1 MAKQTKQTTPVYYK
15 MTGTSLYGKF
25 ATILLTDTA
34 LEFHTTST
42 FLFILTAWLFACAGF
57 VIGVFTGVYI
67 LFFFLPI
74 LCGIMGAVLV
84 WKCYVG
90 KLKERYAYNDITS
103 FVLSGADCTINTKD
117 NKMYTIRMLPKRQ
130 YKLMDALRGILEAQ
144 TPFFLQQDGNYYR
157 IKSKKDAKPHQGA

>member
-67 LFFFLPI
+67 LFLS
-74 LCGIMGAVLV
+74 CRSSAVL
-84 WKCYVG
+84 WG
-90 KLKERYAYNDITS
+90 
-103 FVLSGADCTINTKD
+103 LSS
-117 NKMYTIRMLPKRQ
+117 Y
-130 YKLMDALRGILEAQ
+130 
-144 TPFFLQQDGNYYR
+144 GN
-157 IKSKKDAKPHQGA
+157 AMWEN